1 MYESYWKRD
10 EERLRMAQADVLETL
25 LDELTHADDT
35 ERHARLLAH
44 CEDLG
49 EEGAGPVLRDL
60 LSSPDKWQR
69 DLAADVANTMGFDP
83 FVDEDEPE
91 LPEEEQPVLTLGFE
105 DTADSIAPPASVDH
119 APPSGRVVTIDDD
132 DEDDPE
138 AVQFLGPCIDPEAG
152 SSPTIE
158 VTEPVRR
165 VPPMLWVAAG
175 LAFASGLVVY
185 LWLSPSG
192 GGFLR

>member
-1 MYESYWKRD
+1 
-10 EERLRMAQADVLETL
+10 MAQADVLDTL
-25 LDELTHADDT
+25 LDELTHADEA
-35 ERHARLLAH
+35 ERHARLLKH
-44 CEDLG
+44 CEELSI
-49 EEGAGPVLRDL
+49 EGAGPVLRDL

-83 FVDEDEPE
+83 FVDEDEPAA
-91 LPEEEQPVLTLGFE
+91 PEDDAPVLTLGF
-105 DTADSIAPPASVDH
+105 DDGLDSAPSPPSAEH
-119 APPSGRVVTIDDD
+119 APPSRVVVSIDD
-132 DEDDPE
+132 DEDDDGE
-138 AVQFLGPCIDPEAG
+138 AVQFLGPCVDPEAG
-152 SSPTIE
+152 SSPTID
-158 VTEPVRR
+158 VTEPARR